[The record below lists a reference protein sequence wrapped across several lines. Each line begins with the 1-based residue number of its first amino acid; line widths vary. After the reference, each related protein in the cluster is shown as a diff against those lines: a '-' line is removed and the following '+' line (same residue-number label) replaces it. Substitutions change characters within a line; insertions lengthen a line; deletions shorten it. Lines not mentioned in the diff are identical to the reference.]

1 MVPLIDAEYGVY
13 VKGLDGDWHFSM
25 ENFEAYLE
33 REGILAAWPRT
44 EKGKLSTSNKV
55 FESMCKGYA
64 QLENLRQLRHTRNK
78 MRKVKLAVGAD
89 FRNRTVLWPFKS
101 KSGRTQPKAA
111 RWIFSPATWSRSLI
125 KPEPGMAVA
134 YVDWSS
140 MEFMVGACHA
150 NDPVMIAFYRNDPYL
165 SFPKR
170 VGAAPSWAT
179 KQTHETL
186 RDRYKTGLL
195 STQYGVRAQTLSS
208 RLGIS
213 GFEAHEMIVQHHELF
228 AVYWRWV
235 DDWVARALDTGVMW
249 TPFGWECRTGITEFN
264 ERSIANFPVQ
274 ASAADALRIAC
285 IWANRR
291 GLRLLAPIHDA
302 ILIEAPI
309 DRIDHDVALLREIMR
324 RASRIVLNPTADG
337 TLELRT
343 DAKIVR
349 YPDRYSDKRGEQMWA
364 RVLELLA
371 EYQAQQAQP
380 AKEVAT

>member
-1 MVPLIDAEYGVY
+1 
-13 VKGLDGDWHFSM
+13 
-25 ENFEAYLE
+25 
-33 REGILAAWPRT
+33 
-44 EKGKLSTSNKV
+44 
-55 FESMCKGYA
+55 
-64 QLENLRQLRHTRNK
+64 
-78 MRKVKLAVGAD
+78 MRKIKLAVGAD
-89 FRNRTVLWPFKS
+89 FRKRTVLWPFKS
-101 KSGRTQPKAA
+101 KSSRTQPKAA
-111 RWIFSPATWSRSLI
+111 RWIFSPATWLRSLI

-134 YVDWSS
+134 YVDWNS
-140 MEFMVGACHA
+140 MEFMVGASFA
-150 NDPVMIAFYRNDPYL
+150 NDPMMIEFYRDDPYL
-165 SFPKR
+165 SFSKR

-213 GFEAHEMIVQHHELF
+213 GFEAHEMIAQHHELF

-343 DAKIVR
+343 DAKIVCH
-349 YPDRYSDKRGEQMWA
+349 PDRYSDKRGEQMWA

-371 EYQAQQAQP
+371 EYQAKQAQP
-380 AKEVAT
+380 EREVATCATSVTWPHGTLKSKPIFGARSQPTRQPDSASAAAGMSASHGPSWWTSVD

>member
-1 MVPLIDAEYGVY
+1 GGRRRFPQ
-13 VKGLDGDWHFSM
+13 
-25 ENFEAYLE
+25 
-33 REGILAAWPRT
+33 
-44 EKGKLSTSNKV
+44 SN
-55 FESMCKGYA
+55 
-64 QLENLRQLRHTRNK
+64 R
-78 MRKVKLAVGAD
+78 
-89 FRNRTVLWPFKS
+89 
-101 KSGRTQPKAA
+101 
-111 RWIFSPATWSRSLI
+111 
-125 KPEPGMAVA
+125 AVA
-134 YVDWSS
+134 IQKQIKSHTAESGAVDFFTGDLAEIADQATAWSS
-140 MEFMVGACHA
+140 MEFMVGACLA
-150 NDPVMIAFYRNDPYL
+150 NDPVMIEFYHNDPYL
-165 SFPKR
+165 SFGKL

-213 GFEAHEMIVQHHELF
+213 DFEAHEMIAQHHELF

-235 DDWVARALDTGVMW
+235 DDWVAHVLDTGVMW

-343 DAKIVR
+343 
-349 YPDRYSDKRGEQMWA
+349 
-364 RVLELLA
+364 
-371 EYQAQQAQP
+371 
-380 AKEVAT
+380 